1 MNHHVKA
8 KHKDEFCLRSLWFH
22 NKFTTVLKIKVRAQ
36 DTRWMCPNIS
46 EVKVNQVRCDCLLC
60 VSMICDWNIQS
71 LSKAKYNSMVN
82 TSSRHKVSST
92 KVENSPWTLWVKGKG
107 VHCSPTPTP
116 CSILKIVFIVI
127 YQAQP
132 HTLIAVH
139 LAKYNL
145 KLLARMTSTEPHV
158 SHSKIQEN
166 KIALKWVNI
175 NDAI

>member
-1 MNHHVKA
+1 MNSCYICGYNTTRLDGMNHHVKA

-107 VHCSPTPTP
+107 VHCSPT
-116 CSILKIVFIVI
+116 LGLV
-127 YQAQP
+127 YQIQNAPVKQGDNAP
-132 HTLIAVH
+132 NA
-139 LAKYNL
+139 
-145 KLLARMTSTEPHV
+145 
-158 SHSKIQEN
+158 SKCY
-166 KIALKWVNI
+166 KPMKGMWTA
-175 NDAI
+175 